1 MLTRQAW
8 QSNAFCLKLQ
18 NNTKIKGLS
27 RRKNKMKFKINMPG
41 KIMQRIHQKM
51 GRDQKLVSTKG
62 TGARKVERQDDEKCN
77 QKVEEV
83 ISVLV

>member
-1 MLTRQAW
+1 MLTGQAW

-18 NNTKIKGLS
+18 KNTKITGLS
-27 RRKNKMKFKINMPG
+27 RRKNKMKLQINMPG
-41 KIMQRIHQKM
+41 KIRQRVHQKM
-51 GRDQKLVSTKG
+51 GRDQKLVSTEG
-62 TGARKVERQDDEKCN
+62 TGARKVESQDDEKCN